1 MKILYVA
8 IIFTL
13 LSGHLAAS
21 TKYFN
26 EGVILFN
33 KDELDKAKFKFEQ
46 DNVYNPKSEQSYLY
60 LSKIFNKQ
68 KKIDLEE
75 KNLNTVI
82 LLNPLNEEATFNLA
96 KLRLKESDFTGSKK
110 LIDRLINFCEK
121 YCEKSKEIKIEV
133 EKSLKK

>member
-1 MKILYVA
+1 MNLSLSEEQL
-8 IIFTL
+8 IIKSSAEKFFSEN
-13 LSGHLAAS
+13 LS
-21 TKYFN
+21 
-26 EGVILFN
+26 
-33 KDELDKAKFKFEQ
+33 FE
-46 DNVYNPKSEQSYLY
+46 KR
-60 LSKIFNKQ
+60 SKV
-68 KKIDLEE
+68 LEE

-110 LIDRLINFCEK
+110 LIDRLINFCDK

>member
-1 MKILYVA
+1 MKILYIV
-8 IIFTL
+8 IIFSL
-13 LSGHLAAS
+13 FSDYLAAS

-46 DNVYNPKSEQSYLY
+46 DIVYNPKNEKSYLY

-68 KKIDLEE
+68 KKIDLEK

-110 LIDRLINFCEK
+110 LIDQLIKFCDK